1 MMHGATVAAAASIA
15 IALFATDC
23 AASGP
28 PAGTDP
34 ASGDASAG
42 RFDHAPLTAQRADV
56 FRAPPQPASAV
67 SAPGADASPETAVP
81 AAATTPALAPAT
93 AAQPTARSVPDGHV
107 PDGHVPDGHVPN
119 GHVPNGHVPN
129 EYLWDVRTSDGTIRG
144 VLSRWARTA
153 GWQLVWD
160 APVDFSIDAQATLRG
175 SFEDALQA
183 LVASLGRTSTPIQAI
198 LYQGN
203 HVLRVVA
210 QGAG

>member
-1 MMHGATVAAAASIA
+1 MMHGATVAAAAF
-15 IALFATDC
+15 IALALSATDC

-34 ASGDASAG
+34 APGGPFAE
-42 RFDHAPLTAQRADV
+42 RFDHAPLTAQRGDV
-56 FRAPPQPASAV
+56 FRAPASAAGAQALPAAAMATTAAA
-67 SAPGADASPETAVP
+67 APVP
-81 AAATTPALAPAT
+81 AA
-93 AAQPTARSVPDGHV
+93 SS
-107 PDGHVPDGHVPN
+107 
-119 GHVPNGHVPN
+119 
-129 EYLWDVRTSDGTIRG
+129 WDVRASDGTIRG

-160 APVDFSIDAQATLRG
+160 APVDFSVDAQATLRG

>member
-1 MMHGATVAAAASIA
+1 MMHGATVAAAAF
-15 IALFATDC
+15 IALALLATDC
-23 AASGP
+23 AASGT
-28 PAGTDP
+28 PAGTEP
-34 ASGDASAG
+34 APAG
-42 RFDHAPLTAQRADV
+42 PFAERFDHAPLTAQRGDV
-56 FRAPPQPASAV
+56 LRAAQAQQPQAPSA
-67 SAPGADASPETAVP
+67 ATP
-81 AAATTPALAPAT
+81 AAAARPAPPPA
-93 AAQPTARSVPDGHV
+93 ANLPT
-107 PDGHVPDGHVPN
+107 
-119 GHVPNGHVPN
+119 
-129 EYLWDVRTSDGTIRG
+129 WDVRASDGTIRG

>member
-1 MMHGATVAAAASIA
+1 MMHGATVAAAAFIA
-15 IALFATDC
+15 FALFATDC

-34 ASGDASAG
+34 APGGAFAE
-42 RFDHAPLTAQRADV
+42 RFDHAPLTAPRVDV
-56 FRAPPQPASAV
+56 VRAPQTAAPA
-67 SAPGADASPETAVP
+67 GASRAADTVP
-81 AAATTPALAPAT
+81 AAQPPAGAAAT
-93 AAQPTARSVPDGHV
+93 AGQPPVADMPAADMPAADLPAADMPVADVPLRTL
-107 PDGHVPDGHVPN
+107 PA
-119 GHVPNGHVPN
+119 
-129 EYLWDVRTSDGTIRG
+129 WDVRVSDGTIRG
-144 VLSRWARTA
+144 VLSRWANTA

-198 LYQGN
+198 LYRGN

>member
-1 MMHGATVAAAASIA
+1 MMHGATVAAAAF
-15 IALFATDC
+15 IALALSATDC

-34 ASGDASAG
+34 APGGPFAE
-42 RFDHAPLTAQRADV
+42 RFDHAPLTAQRGDV
-56 FRAPPQPASAV
+56 FRAAASASAAQALPATAQPAA
-67 SAPGADASPETAVP
+67 APVP
-81 AAATTPALAPAT
+81 AA
-93 AAQPTARSVPDGHV
+93 SS
-107 PDGHVPDGHVPN
+107 
-119 GHVPNGHVPN
+119 
-129 EYLWDVRTSDGTIRG
+129 WDVRASDGTIRG

-160 APVDFSIDAQATLRG
+160 APVDFSVDAQATLRG

>member
-1 MMHGATVAAAASIA
+1 MMHGATVAAAAF
-15 IALFATDC
+15 IALALSATDC
-23 AASGP
+23 AASGL

-34 ASGDASAG
+34 APGGPFAE
-42 RFDHAPLTAQRADV
+42 RFDHAPLTAQRGGV
-56 FRAPPQPASAV
+56 FRAPASAAA
-67 SAPGADASPETAVP
+67 APGAQALP
-81 AAATTPALAPAT
+81 AAATATT
-93 AAQPTARSVPDGHV
+93 AAAPVPAASS
-107 PDGHVPDGHVPN
+107 
-119 GHVPNGHVPN
+119 
-129 EYLWDVRTSDGTIRG
+129 WDVRASDGTIRG

-160 APVDFSIDAQATLRG
+160 APVDFSVDAQATLRG